1 VLTPDFAKKILD
13 LQPSAENAARV
24 AYLRERWEA
33 GTLTHEEREEYRQH
47 LEAEGF
53 LSYIKVK
60 ARGYLAAK
68 PADGGDEVS

>member
-13 LQPSAENAARV
+13 LQPSAENAERA

-33 GTLTHEEREEYRQH
+33 GTLTDEEREEYRGL

-68 PADGGDEVS
+68 PADPRDDVS